1 MLESDDVLVTTS
13 LSLQKTNGEPFAN
26 ADAAFTLSYAVI
38 MLNVDQHNTSAKKQ
52 NIPMTAEVSL
62 ISSHIIVSVM
72 LIVCDIAVFVLKR
85 HVKLQPTINHVTLFH
100 HRSLEVYVLS
110 MLLSLRLNV

>member
-1 MLESDDVLVTTS
+1 VLESDDVLVTTS

-62 ISSHIIVSVM
+62 ISSHIIVSIM
-72 LIVCDIAVFVLKR
+72 LLVCDIAVFVLKR
-85 HVKLQPTINHVTLFH
+85 DVKLQPTNHQSCYTFSPSKFRGICAEYVTIIKT
-100 HRSLEVYVLS
+100 
-110 MLLSLRLNV
+110 